1 MASKTGTEVTF
12 AIDFVEEKLLSRT
25 IIVGAGQAGFAVAT
39 RLRSK
44 GYDGEIAL
52 IGDESDPPYQRP
64 PLSKKYLTGEM
75 SRDRLYF
82 RPSNFYEENRIDLQ
96 TATYVEAIDR
106 HERCVRIN
114 GMRMSYDVLV
124 LATGARPRRLPA
136 SMGGELSN
144 VYYVRTLA
152 DIDLLAPEFRP
163 GAKVLIVGGGYIG
176 LETAAV
182 AAGLGL
188 ATTVIEASPRILQR
202 VASSETAA
210 FLRQRHRERGVRL
223 IEGTGLKRLVG
234 DGRATSA
241 ETDHDQRLDTDFV
254 VVGIGVIPETRLAVA
269 AGLTVDNGIQV
280 DAQGRTSDPSIFA
293 AGDCTSFPH
302 RSEYLRLESV
312 PHAIDQGNAVADA
325 IMGSSKPYMA
335 KPWFWSDQYD
345 LKLQIAGL
353 NTGYDRVIER
363 AGARPGTASFWYFLG
378 RRLLAVDAA
387 NDSQA
392 YVIGKRWI
400 DAGQSPEPNDLA
412 DPSKPLKE
420 IAAR

>member
-1 MASKTGTEVTF
+1 
-12 AIDFVEEKLLSRT
+12 LSRT
-25 IIVGAGQAGFAVAT
+25 IIVGAGQAGFAVAA

-82 RPSNFYEENRIDLQ
+82 RPPGFYADNRIDLR
-96 TATYVEAIDR
+96 TATHVEVIDR
-106 HERCVRIN
+106 DDRSLHID
-114 GMRMSYDVLV
+114 GTRMAYDVLV

-136 SMGGELSN
+136 SMGGELTN

-163 GAKVLIVGGGYIG
+163 GAKLLIVGGGYIG

-182 AAGLGL
+182 AASLGL

-210 FLRQRHRERGVRL
+210 FLRQMHCERGVQL

-234 DGRATSA
+234 DGRAIAA
-241 ETDHDQRLDTDFV
+241 ETDDDRRLDTDFV
-254 VVGIGVIPETRLAVA
+254 VVGIGVVPETRLAAA

-293 AGDCTSFPH
+293 AGDCASFPH
-302 RSEYLRLESV
+302 RGEYLRLESV

-325 IMGSSKPYMA
+325 IMGSSAPYTA

-353 NTGYDRVIER
+353 NSGYDRVIER
-363 AGARPGTASFWYFLG
+363 AGTRPGTASFWYFRG
-378 RRLLAVDAA
+378 RQLLAVDAA
-387 NDSQA
+387 NDAQA
-392 YVIGKRWI
+392 YLAGKRWI
-400 DAGQSPEPNDLA
+400 DAGQSPEPGYLA

-420 IAAR
+420 IVAR

>member
-1 MASKTGTEVTF
+1 MK
-12 AIDFVEEKLLSRT
+12 T

-39 RLRSK
+39 RLRTK

-82 RPSNFYEENRIDLQ
+82 RAPDFYADNKIELR
-96 TATYVEAIDR
+96 TATSVEAIDR
-106 HERCVRIN
+106 HDRSVRVD
-114 GMRMSYDVLV
+114 GVRMPYDTLV

-136 SMGGELSN
+136 SVGGELSN

-163 GAKVLIVGGGYIG
+163 LAKLLIVGGGYIG

-182 AAGLGL
+182 AASLGL
-188 ATTVIEASPRILQR
+188 TTTVIEASPRILQR
-202 VASSETAA
+202 VASLETAA
-210 FLRQRHRERGVRL
+210 FLRRLHSGRGVRL
-223 IEGTGLKRLVG
+223 IEGAGLTRLVG
-234 DGRATSA
+234 DGRAVAA
-241 ETDHDQRLDTDFV
+241 ETDDDQVLETDFV
-254 VVGIGVIPETRLAVA
+254 VVGIGVVPETCLAAA
-269 AGLTVDNGIQV
+269 AGLSVDNGIRV
-280 DAQGRTSDPSIFA
+280 DAQGRTSDSSIFA
-293 AGDCTSFPH
+293 AGDCASFPH
-302 RSEYLRLESV
+302 RGEYLRLESV

-325 IMGSSKPYMA
+325 IMGSSTPYTA

-363 AGARPGTASFWYFLG
+363 AGARAGTASFWYFRG
-378 RRLLAVDAA
+378 RQLLAVDAA
-387 NDSQA
+387 NDAQA
-392 YVIGKRWI
+392 YVMGKRWI

-412 DPSKPLKE
+412 DPLKPLKE
-420 IAAR
+420 IAAH

>member
-1 MASKTGTEVTF
+1 
-12 AIDFVEEKLLSRT
+12 LSRT

-44 GYDGEIAL
+44 GYNGEIAL
-52 IGDESDPPYQRP
+52 IGDEADPPYQRP
-64 PLSKKYLTGEM
+64 PLSKKYLTGDM

-82 RPSNFYEENRIDLQ
+82 RPPGFYADNKIDLR
-96 TATYVEAIDR
+96 TATDVEAIDR
-106 HERCVRIN
+106 DDRSVRVD
-114 GMRMSYDVLV
+114 GMRMAYDGLV

-136 SMGGELSN
+136 SMGGELKN

-182 AAGLGL
+182 AASLGL
-188 ATTVIEASPRILQR
+188 TTTVIEASPRILQR
-202 VASSETAA
+202 VAAPETAA
-210 FLRQRHRERGVRL
+210 FLRQMHCERGVHL

-234 DGRATSA
+234 DGRAVAA
-241 ETDHDQRLDTDFV
+241 ETNDDRRLETDFV
-254 VVGIGVIPETRLAVA
+254 VVGIGVVPETRLAAA

-293 AGDCTSFPH
+293 AGDCASFPH
-302 RSEYLRLESV
+302 RGEYLRLESV

-325 IMGSSKPYMA
+325 IMGSSTPYTA
-335 KPWFWSDQYD
+335 KPWFWSDQYE

-353 NTGYDRVIER
+353 NAGYDRVIER
-363 AGARPGTASFWYFLG
+363 VGTRPGTASFWYFRG
-378 RRLLAVDAA
+378 RQLLAVDAA
-387 NDSQA
+387 NDAQA
-392 YVIGKRWI
+392 YVMGKRWI
-400 DAGQSPEPNDLA
+400 DTGQSPEPSDLS

>member
-1 MASKTGTEVTF
+1 VTF
-12 AIDFVEEKLLSRT
+12 AANLVEEVLVSRT
-25 IIVGAGQAGFAVAT
+25 IIVGAGQAGFTVAT

-64 PLSKKYLTGEM
+64 PLSKKYLTGDM

-82 RPSNFYEENRIDLQ
+82 RAPQFYADNRIDLR
-96 TATYVEAIDR
+96 TAANVEAIDR
-106 HERCVRIN
+106 HDGAVRVD
-114 GMRMSYDVLV
+114 GMRMPYDALV

-136 SMGGELSN
+136 SMGGELAN

-163 GAKVLIVGGGYIG
+163 GAKLLIVGGGYIG

-182 AAGLGL
+182 AATLGL
-188 ATTVIEASPRILQR
+188 TTTVIEASPRILQR

-210 FLRQRHRERGVRL
+210 FLRQMHHERGVQL

-234 DGRATSA
+234 DGRAVAA
-241 ETDHDQRLDTDFV
+241 ETDDDRRLDADFV
-254 VVGIGVIPETRLAVA
+254 VVGIGVIPETRLATA

-293 AGDCTSFPH
+293 AGDCASFPH
-302 RSEYLRLESV
+302 RGGYLRLESV
-312 PHAIDQGNAVADA
+312 PHAIDQGNNVADA
-325 IMGSSKPYMA
+325 IMGSSMRYSA

-363 AGARPGTASFWYFLG
+363 GGTRPGSASFWYFRG
-378 RRLLAVDAA
+378 QQLLAVDAA
-387 NDSQA
+387 NDAQA
-392 YVIGKRWI
+392 YVTGKRWI
-400 DAGQSPEPNDLA
+400 DAGQSPEPGDLA